1 MIRTLIFCIALII
14 NTFALSAQ
22 QQDNRRTIDLEEVTV
37 TAKKKQADAAIGAK
51 VSEITQE
58 DIKTN
63 ITKSLSEIL
72 WESSPIQI
80 KSMGQGAMATASF
93 RGTASS
99 HTQVM
104 WNGISINSTQLGSFD
119 LSMVPVYFV
128 DNISL
133 YHGGSAQKGGSGA
146 LGGSINFGN
155 EIYNDSKPTGSLL
168 FEAGSNDTYTGAGS
182 FSFAKKR
189 FSSST
194 KFFYQQSD
202 NDYLYLNTVYQK
214 DPFKERRKNAD
225 YRQAG
230 VLQGFGYRLKNND
243 QISATCWWQ
252 YDNRSLPQGIYIDN
266 IPEEKN
272 RSNNVRTM
280 IHYDAMRDNYT
291 FNTTLAYFY
300 SDMHYTRCFDKVLTN
315 QSDNINN
322 SFVAKGEFN
331 YTGIDKLA
339 LTGLLTYRLDQVRS
353 ESIEGNTKTR
363 NTINATAV
371 ASYRITSRLHFD
383 ARVPLEWS
391 EEKLFARY
399 NLSARYR
406 LIDQWLTLKASNG
419 YNYRIPTLND
429 MYWQP
434 GGNPDLKPEKGFSSD
449 FTIMTQPT
457 FGNVALKL
465 EATYFYMNIDDWI
478 MWIVKEK
485 GPIWEPVNF
494 SNVISQGVEINADLR
509 LQWEKT
515 IHTLSGNYAY
525 THSVDNSYREEG
537 TQGKQLPYIPR
548 NRWTAGYRFN
558 YKDTV
563 WFHYNI
569 TYTDARF
576 TSADEAYQTE
586 AYMLHNAEAGYKW
599 TMKNGVSMDFT
610 LKVDNIFNAYHESTQ
625 YYPMPLRM
633 FWGRI
638 IYSF

>member
-1 MIRTLIFCIALII
+1 MQRILFVLTLL
-14 NTFALSAQ
+14 LSISFTAHS
-22 QQDNRRTIDLEEVTV
+22 QQDKKDRSIDLDEVTV
-37 TAKKKQADAAIGAK
+37 TAQKKKPEAALGAK
-51 VSEITQE
+51 VTEISQE

-63 ITKSLSEIL
+63 LTKSLSEIL

-80 KSMGQGAMATASF
+80 KSMGQGGMATAAF

-104 WNGISINSTQLGSFD
+104 WNGISINSSQLGSFD
-119 LSMVPVYFV
+119 LSMVPIYFV

-146 LGGSINFGN
+146 MGGSINFANDLYYGN
-155 EIYNDSKPTGSLL
+155 RPSGSVL

-182 FSFAKKR
+182 LRFSKKR

-202 NDYLYLNTVYQK
+202 NDYKYLNTVYQK
-214 DPFKERRKNAD
+214 DAFYERRQNAD

-230 VLQGFGYRLKNND
+230 VLQGFGYRTRRND
-243 QISATCWWQ
+243 MLSATVWWQ
-252 YDNRSLPQGIYIDN
+252 YDDRSLPQGIYIDN
-266 IPEEKN
+266 IPKEKN
-272 RSNNVRTM
+272 RTNNVRAM
-280 IHYDAMRDNYT
+280 LNYDGLRDNYN
-291 FNTTLAYFY
+291 FNATLAYFY
-300 SDMHYTRCFDKVLTN
+300 SDMEYTRSFSGVKTN
-315 QSDNINN
+315 ESHNINN
-322 SFVAKGEFN
+322 SVVAKGEYN
-331 YTGIDKLA
+331 YTGFRKFDLS
-339 LTGLLTYRLDQVRS
+339 GLLTYRMDQVRS
-353 ESIEGNTKTR
+353 DNMVGKTKVR

-371 ASYRITSRLHFD
+371 ASYRITPRLHMD

-391 EEKLFARY
+391 EEKFFARY
-399 NLSARYR
+399 NVSARYR
-406 LIDQWLTLKASNG
+406 IIDQWLSIKATNG

-449 FTIMTQPT
+449 VTLMSEPT
-457 FGNVALKL
+457 FGPVSLRM

-478 MWIVKEK
+478 MWVVKDK

-494 SNVISQGVEINADLR
+494 NNVISQGAEFTADLR
-509 LQWEKT
+509 LEAGKT
-515 IHTLSGNYAY
+515 HHIVSGNYAY

-548 NRWTAGYRFN
+548 NRWTAGYRFG
-558 YKDTV
+558 YKDVV

-569 TYTDARF
+569 SYTDARF
-576 TSADEAYQTE
+576 TSADESYQTE
-586 AYMLHNAEAGYKW
+586 AYILHNAEAGYKLKLSKE
-599 TMKNGVSMDFT
+599 TSIDFT
-610 LKVDNIFNAYHESTQ
+610 FKVDNIFSAYHESTR

-633 FWGRI
+633 YWGRM